1 MTEAKHDDGSDLTG
15 LERLRDNVADTMD
28 STSRTIAEQARAD
41 GGEDAEGV
49 NWSLKA
55 AEWLEAWSDELREWD
70 PRDTDANVRAFIAS
84 RSGRM
89 LLLAGA
95 VGIVLGGVLRR
106 R

>member
-1 MTEAKHDDGSDLTG
+1 MAEAKHDDGIDLTG

-28 STSRTIAEQARAD
+28 STSRTIAEQLRAEARSDD
-41 GGEDAEGV
+41 GDV
-49 NWSLKA
+49 NWGLKA
-55 AEWLEAWSDELREWD
+55 AEWLDVWSNELREWD
-70 PRDTDANVRAFIAS
+70 PRDTDASLRAFITS

-95 VGIVLGGVLRR
+95 LGVVLSGVLRR